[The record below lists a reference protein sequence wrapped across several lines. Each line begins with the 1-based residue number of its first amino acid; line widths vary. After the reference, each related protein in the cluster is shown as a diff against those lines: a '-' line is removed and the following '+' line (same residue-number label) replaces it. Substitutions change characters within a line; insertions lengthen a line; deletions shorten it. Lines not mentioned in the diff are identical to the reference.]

1 VGLRHVLGQLQPLLE
16 FNSTLDTLQ
25 LFTLTSR
32 GSFNRALQMMSHV
45 EIVLVVRVQGLT
57 THHTDKTSG
66 RSLICTVVYAV
77 MLFEVLFELGL
88 VLDVLLAV
96 DTHARAVRGR
106 CCWLVAFVEGL
117 AVAELVL
124 VEQVG
129 RVELAIA
136 DVALEVNGRD
146 VNAHVTLQ
154 LGPVSER
161 VATVLTR
168 ERVIIIIIII
178 GRDLLSK

>member
-1 VGLRHVLGQLQPLLE
+1 
-16 FNSTLDTLQ
+16 
-25 LFTLTSR
+25 
-32 GSFNRALQMMSHV
+32 
-45 EIVLVVRVQGLT
+45 
-57 THHTDKTSG
+57 
-66 RSLICTVVYAV
+66 

-96 DTHARAVRGR
+96 DTHARRAVRGR